1 MIILITGASHT
12 GKTMLAQRMLEKYK
26 YPYLSI
32 DHLKMGLIR
41 SGNTVLTPEDDGA
54 LTDYLWPIVREMIKT
69 AIENRQNLI
78 VEGCYIPF
86 EWRRYLNEKY
96 LQDIRFI
103 CLAMTDKYIDT
114 HFDEIRVHGSDIES
128 RMDDSYCTIDWIK
141 ANNRRFIEGFGH
153 AGEQIELIDTD
164 YEQIIDNLLV
174 EPELLIELQDTEWSF
189 EYTDHDRSVA
199 RAIVFDDEGFF
210 YFVRAERDDDF
221 GRATLIET
229 SGGGVEEGEDLSDA
243 IKRELKEE
251 LGAEVEVICK
261 IGVVSDYYNL
271 IHRHNLNNYFLCK
284 VISFGDKNLTQDE
297 LEDFHLSTL
306 KLTYE
311 EAVGE
316 YDKRR
321 ETKLGRLIANREMPV
336 LLRAKEII
344 SVVRRAEFKIPDSVN
359 MLIGGKPY
367 VFDDIG
373 MSGSKIMI
381 FDDCVLKIVNYRKEN
396 EDTVQMMK
404 WLEGKIPGPKV
415 ICYEKDSAHQYLLMS
430 KVPGKM
436 SCDEYF
442 LEHPQELLALLAKA
456 LKMLWS
462 VDISDCPRN
471 RDIDAELQ
479 EAKYRIENNLV
490 DLDNVEPT
498 TFGEGG
504 FKNPQAL
511 LEWLE
516 ENRPD
521 YEPVLSHGDFCLPNI
536 FIEDGKISGF
546 IDLGD
551 TGIGDKWRD
560 IALCYR
566 SLQHNFDGSFGGKVY
581 PDFNPDMLFDALGIE
596 PNREKLRYYILLD
609 ELF

>member
-1 MIILITGASHT
+1 MKKILETERLFLREMNMDDYGALYAV
-12 GKTMLAQRMLEKYK
+12 LADSDIMQH
-26 YPYLSI
+26 YPYTFDEKRVRGWIERNINRYRENGFGLWAVCLKDTGEMIGDCGLSLQNI
-32 DHLKMGLIR
+32 DGEMLPEIGYHIR
-41 SGNTVLTPEDDGA
+41 SDCQRKGYAKEAAGAVRDWAFQNTNYQTLYSYCKYTNTA
-54 LTDYLWPIVREMIKT
+54 SIKT
-69 AIENRQNLI
+69 AEAIGMNFDKEYPDEANEI
-78 VEGCYIPF
+78 THVSVI
-86 EWRRYLNEKY
+86 RR
-96 LQDIRFI
+96 
-103 CLAMTDKYIDT
+103 
-114 HFDEIRVHGSDIES
+114 V
-128 RMDDSYCTIDWIK
+128 
-141 ANNRRFIEGFGH
+141 
-153 AGEQIELIDTD
+153 
-164 YEQIIDNLLV
+164 
-174 EPELLIELQDTEWSF
+174 
-189 EYTDHDRSVA
+189 
-199 RAIVFDDEGFF
+199 
-210 YFVRAERDDDF
+210 
-221 GRATLIET
+221 
-229 SGGGVEEGEDLSDA
+229 
-243 IKRELKEE
+243 
-251 LGAEVEVICK
+251 
-261 IGVVSDYYNL
+261 
-271 IHRHNLNNYFLCK
+271 
-284 VISFGDKNLTQDE
+284 
-297 LEDFHLSTL
+297 
-306 KLTYE
+306 
-311 EAVGE
+311 
-316 YDKRR
+316 
-321 ETKLGRLIANREMPV
+321 
-336 LLRAKEII
+336 
-344 SVVRRAEFKIPDSVN
+344 EFKIPDSVN
-359 MLIGGKPY
+359 MLIDGKPY